1 MEIRSIMCCCGQ
13 GLGSSMIVSM
23 NVEKA
28 LKKLGVSGVK
38 VEHTAIGEVT
48 EGSADLFVIGADLAP
63 QMTSYKNKIIL
74 NQLMDMNEIERS
86 IRSLKK
92 RKKKAVSSILLFLY
106 KFLIKNSRNK
116 RENWSIANCTANVKR
131 AVPYI
136 A

>member
-63 QMTSYKNKIIL
+63 QMTSYKKT
-74 NQLMDMNEIERS
+74 EKEGCFFHPS
-86 IRSLKK
+86 FSLQIFDKK
-92 RKKKAVSSILLFLY
+92 QQK
-106 KFLIKNSRNK
+106 
-116 RENWSIANCTANVKR
+116 
-131 AVPYI
+131 
-136 A
+136 

>member
-38 VEHTAIGEVT
+38 VEHTAIGEET

-74 NQLMDMNEIERS
+74 NQLMDMNEIETK
-86 IRSLKK
+86 LKE
-92 RKKKAVSSILLFLY
+92 VFGL
-106 KFLIKNSRNK
+106 
-116 RENWSIANCTANVKR
+116 
-131 AVPYI
+131 
-136 A
+136 